1 MSIPLKADVYAELSL
16 GQDTKA
22 LASARKFI
30 HRTLADVPESSL
42 DDIVMAVDEAVANV
56 LEHGA
61 MPVGTYLD
69 LKLYRDRDHVRI
81 LLSNEGVSFDG
92 NLLPEV
98 DLARHLQERRT
109 GGLGIFLMR
118 QLMDLVLFRT
128 TREGR
133 QEVVMVKH
141 LRAA

>member
-1 MSIPLKADVYAELSL
+1 VSIPLKADVYAELSL

-30 HRTLADVPESSL
+30 HRNLADVPEASL
-42 DDIVMAVDEAVANV
+42 DDIAMAVDEAVANV

-61 MPVGTYLD
+61 MPEGTYLD
-69 LKLYRDRDHVRI
+69 LKLYRDADHVRI
-81 LLSNEGVSFDG
+81 ILSNDGVAFDG

-98 DLARHLQERRT
+98 DLERHLLERRT

-118 QLMDLVLFRT
+118 QLMDLVMFRT

-133 QEVVMVKH
+133 QEVVMVKN
-141 LRAA
+141 LRA